1 MNKKPAVFANFEG
14 RINYYI
20 GLLRVI
26 QWLS

>member
-26 QWLS
+26 Q